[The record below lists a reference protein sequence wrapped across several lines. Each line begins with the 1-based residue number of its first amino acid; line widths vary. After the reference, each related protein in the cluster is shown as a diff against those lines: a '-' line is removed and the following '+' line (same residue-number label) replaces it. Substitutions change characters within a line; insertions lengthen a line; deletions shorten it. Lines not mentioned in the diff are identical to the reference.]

1 MEEIKE
7 FIINFTKQE
16 AETIYLRRQPDL
28 AAYNKALQI
37 MNDYCVE
44 PLHDSFSMIPL
55 TKLYGQEYYDEW
67 SKKEYP
73 RTRDIYKISCY
84 ENEKYG
90 EVYIAYL
97 SLRTPN
103 RILTYG
109 DCLFVTKIDGNL
121 MIVKSYL
128 FTSDVGKKKKFEFPT
143 GLEDI
148 SFKTLKKPVKIERYL
163 EPIHDE
169 DGMEHY
175 LKDI

>member
-55 TKLYGQEYYDEW
+55 TKLYDQEYYDEW

-73 RTRDIYKISCY
+73 STRDIYKISCY

-97 SLRTPN
+97 SLRTPK

-109 DCLFVTKIDGNL
+109 NCLFVTRIEGNL
-121 MIVKSYL
+121 KIVKSYL
-128 FTSDVGKKKKFEFPT
+128 FSGDVGKKEKFEFPK

-163 EPIHDE
+163 EPVDDE